1 MGYTM
6 NDHITQTK
14 QRVMIH
20 IGMKHNDMFEKKNIN
35 IIAITSI
42 SYAWNE
48 KNSKSVQSK
57 REMFVFEMYDV
68 QSEKVDNQ
76 RQFVL

>member
-20 IGMKHNDMFEKKNIN
+20 IGMKHSDMFEKKNIN
-35 IIAITSI
+35 IIAITSL
-42 SYAWNE
+42 SYACENE
-48 KNSKSVQSK
+48 KNSKSV
-57 REMFVFEMYDV
+57 
-68 QSEKVDNQ
+68 
-76 RQFVL
+76 